1 MIVKLIDQPDGAL
14 RLGELLIEHLH
25 REPAWRTFNAA
36 VAFVKQSGVRQ
47 LVEPIRN
54 HVSQGGDVRISVGI
68 DVGGTSSEGL
78 NMLLDAVGA
87 GGTIWVFHNDNP
99 STFHPKVYL
108 FKSDDT
114 AVVVVGSG
122 NLSEGGLFT
131 NYEACL
137 AVELD
142 LRQENDMNYL
152 REIRRLL
159 EHYADPENPLCKRLD
174 RELVSRLVEAG
185 YVFSETRA
193 RDDAEEQPG
202 GRVRQPTGPR
212 ENLFGRAPVRGA
224 PPVTSIS
231 TGRGERQP
239 GGQRQA
245 HIPQETG
252 AEIAQDSSPVL
263 MRYIVKA
270 IGRDSQAHFTKAT
283 VERYFGLRPGDGKS
297 ISIQWVQPGQ
307 VPGHLESRKLVYSQ
321 SNKNPKIEMDGL
333 KGRIPSNY
341 PADGRAILIVRR
353 VEQGQYRYLVLLPND
368 PGYADINAHLS
379 RVPRHRQALQEDV
392 VTLNRLLEIWP
403 DYPV

>member
-1 MIVKLIDQPDGAL
+1 MIVTLIDQPEGAL
-14 RLGELLIEHLH
+14 RLGELLIRHLQ
-25 REPAWRTFNAA
+25 REPAWRKFNAA
-36 VAFVKQSGVRQ
+36 VAFVKQSGVRH
-47 LVEPIRN
+47 LVEPIRD
-54 HVSQGGDVRISVGI
+54 HVSHGGDVRISVGI

-87 GGTIWVFHNDNP
+87 GGTIWVFHNDNQ

-108 FKSDDT
+108 FESDDT

-142 LRQENDMNYL
+142 LCQENDMNYL
-152 REIRRLL
+152 RETRQMLQ
-159 EHYADPENPLCKRLD
+159 HYVDPENALCKRLD

-202 GRVRQPTGPR
+202 GHTRQPTGPR
-212 ENLFGRAPVRGA
+212 ENLFGRTPVRGA

-231 TGRGERQP
+231 TGRGEQQP

-252 AEIAQDSSPVL
+252 SEIAQDSSPVL

-270 IGRDSQAHFTKAT
+270 IGRDSKANFTKAT

-297 ISIQWVQPGQ
+297 ISIQCVQPGQ
-307 VPGHLESRKLVYSQ
+307 VPGHLESRQLVYSQ

-333 KGRIPSNY
+333 KGKIPSNY
-341 PADGRAILIVRR
+341 PADGRAILIVQR
-353 VEQGQYRYLVLLPND
+353 VENGRYKYLILLPND
-368 PGYADINAHLS
+368 SGYDEVHDYLDQI
-379 RVPRHRQALQEDV
+379 PRRGLALQESIIN
-392 VTLNRLLEIWP
+392 LGRMLEIWS